1 MSKETQYLK
10 DLAKVLVDQSDL
22 IGKIEAILER
32 MASRNIDLVTA
43 DLAKDALL
51 DIKRFKKKAINQGE
65 PPLGSGGV

>member
-10 DLAKVLVDQSDL
+10 DLAKVLVNQSEL

-32 MASRNIDLVTA
+32 MASRQIDLVTA

-51 DIKRFKKKAINQGE
+51 DIKRFKKNAINQGE